1 MREAHVASRMCV
13 SVGQLMCPVPKA
25 VSRCSPCG
33 LRPADTHP
41 ALDLHGRAFSFY
53 AQLVTVASM
62 NAIVQDG
69 DPVLR
74 AIAEPVPEE
83 LFGTDALNDML
94 HAMEVALDAEPDGV
108 ALAAPQ
114 IGISYRIF
122 IARLDRTVHPEESKD
137 LAPELAVFINP
148 EFVRSSQRRI
158 EMDEGCLSVRG
169 FYGKTKRH
177 DRATV
182 RARSADGST
191 FERGGGGIVAQ
202 IYQHE
207 IDHLN
212 GILFIDHA
220 TDIVETSRP
229 DESQETL

>member
-1 MREAHVASRMCV
+1 M
-13 SVGQLMCPVPKA
+13 K
-25 VSRCSPCG
+25 
-33 LRPADTHP
+33 
-41 ALDLHGRAFSFY
+41 
-53 AQLVTVASM
+53 
-62 NAIVQDG
+62 AIVQNG

-74 AIAEPVPEE
+74 AIAQPVPEE
-83 LFGTDALNDML
+83 MFGTETLTQMLDDMDR
-94 HAMEVALDAEPDGV
+94 ALDAEPDGV

-114 IGISYRIF
+114 IGLPYRIF
-122 IARLDRTVHPEESKD
+122 IARLDRTVHPDEARD
-137 LAPELAVFINP
+137 LEPELAVFINP

-182 RARSADGST
+182 RARAADGST
-191 FERGGGGIVAQ
+191 FERGGGGIIAQ

-220 TDIVETSRP
+220 TDIIETSRE
-229 DESQETL
+229 DEPAETL